1 MNVELLERD
10 SEFPRDGDARGRNWV
25 ALALHLAAVIPY
37 YFAIQSVISVGQT
50 QSTQVR
56 AYWDASDSPREGWHR
71 QVCAGEE
78 GKRYTP

>member
-25 ALALHLAAVIPY
+25 ALALHFAAVIPY

-56 AYWDASDSPREGWHR
+56 ADVNRVPISIGFA
-71 QVCAGEE
+71 AGRVAPL
-78 GKRYTP
+78 GLGG